1 LTITR
6 KALVSIGLVTFV
18 SAFVVMFPA
27 RVAYDWFAPSTVQVS
42 GLEGSIWSG
51 SAAEASRLRPL
62 RLFTGKLAASIE
74 ASPASGFLEADVAL
88 GFGGVVTLKD
98 VNGSLPLSSFAT
110 IARMPGLSGNT
121 SIQFE
126 ELRIR
131 DGLPIVAIGTLAVDN
146 LVAPL
151 VDPSPIGGYRAEFFT
166 DDGAVIGSIED
177 VNGVFDLAGSLTIS
191 ADRNYQFIGKVA
203 ATDSTTEKLRRQLRF
218 LGSPNERGQHDIRL
232 EGQL

>member
-1 LTITR
+1 MTITR

-51 SAAEASRLRPL
+51 SAAEASFAGLYLRDLAWRLRPL

-98 VNGSLPLSSFAT
+98 VNGSLPLSSFAAM
-110 IARMPGLSGNT
+110 ARMPGLS
-121 SIQFE
+121 
-126 ELRIR
+126 
-131 DGLPIVAIGTLAVDN
+131 
-146 LVAPL
+146 
-151 VDPSPIGGYRAEFFT
+151 
-166 DDGAVIGSIED
+166 
-177 VNGVFDLAGSLTIS
+177 
-191 ADRNYQFIGKVA
+191 VA
-203 ATDSTTEKLRRQLRF
+203 ARDAHGALRRRWSEE
-218 LGSPNERGQHDIRL
+218 GCRL
-232 EGQL
+232 PLHRAWQ